1 MKNINLLVS
10 GIEFKTR
17 KLVNSYKDIQNE
29 ITQLNEKIKSL
40 QHTIDEQKEVIKN
53 LEEKN
58 KTIKIAKTLDKGKE
72 TLDSRLKINELVREI
87 DKCIDL
93 LNK

>member
-29 ITQLNEKIKSL
+29 VTQLNEKIKAL
-40 QHTIDEQKEVIKN
+40 QHTIEEQKEVIKN

>member
-40 QHTIDEQKEVIKN
+40 QHTIEEQKEVIKN